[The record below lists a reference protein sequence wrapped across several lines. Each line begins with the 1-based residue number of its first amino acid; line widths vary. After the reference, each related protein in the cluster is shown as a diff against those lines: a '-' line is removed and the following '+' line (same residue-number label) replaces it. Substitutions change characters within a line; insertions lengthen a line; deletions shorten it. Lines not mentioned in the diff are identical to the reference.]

1 MLYRIIT
8 GASSNHFLSLKQ
20 LLVSLKEKAPE
31 AVLIVW
37 DLGLK
42 ESERN
47 YLEGL
52 FMVSIRVF
60 DYTKYPA
67 YYNIAVNAGEYAW
80 KPALIK
86 ETVDAEGAGLYLW
99 LDAGDLVVDSLSPLI
114 EFIDWTGLY
123 SNATSINLTH
133 PGVFSAI
140 EPHYR
145 QFEQSSM
152 RNGAIVGFNAEK
164 DWVRVLID
172 RWAAWA
178 HDKRV
183 IAPEGSSRRN
193 HRQDQSLLTLLFWEA
208 ATKYGFDTK
217 AEFQMIKIHKDC
229 DGR

>member
-1 MLYRIIT
+1 MLYRIVT

-31 AVLIVW
+31 AALIVW
-37 DLGLK
+37 DLGLT
-42 ESERN
+42 EQERT

-52 FMVSIRVF
+52 FMLKIRVF
-60 DYTKYPA
+60 DYNKYPA

-99 LDAGDLVVDSLSPLI
+99 LDAGNVVIDSLVPLI
-114 EFIDWTGLY
+114 DFIDRTGLY
-123 SNATSINLTH
+123 SNVTSANLTY
-133 PGVFSAI
+133 PGIFSAI

-152 RNGAIVGFNAEK
+152 RNGAIIGFNADKE
-164 DWVRVLID
+164 WVRALIE

-178 HDKRV
+178 SDKRI

-208 ATKYGFDTK
+208 AIKYGFDTK
-217 AEFQMIKIHKDC
+217 AEFKMIKIHMDC
-229 DGR
+229 D